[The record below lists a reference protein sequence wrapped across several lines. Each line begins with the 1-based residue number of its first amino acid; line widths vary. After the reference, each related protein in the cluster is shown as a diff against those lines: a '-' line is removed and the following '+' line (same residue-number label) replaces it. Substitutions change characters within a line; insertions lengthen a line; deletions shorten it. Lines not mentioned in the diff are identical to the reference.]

1 MEAAWTNPA
10 SRGAVGAAVTAAASV
25 ARLYASATAV
35 SHGALDNI
43 AVMPGSQPVAVGRPL
58 PPILTVFSFL
68 F

>member
-43 AVMPGSQPVAVGRPL
+43 LSCLGPNRSPWGGRY
-58 PPILTVFSFL
+58 PPF
-68 F
+68 